1 MQNDGSMMRRKAELL
16 LAIHAEIWYNKVVCC
31 FYKTGKTLFQKET
44 LPMTG
49 EETWHLFLLMLQYL
63 TPTLKLFAF
72 TLLYAIPLGMVVA
85 LLKMCKF
92 KPISVLTKFYILI
105 MRGTPLLLQIIVVY
119 YSVPTLR
126 SNAHCPAFLKTLLD
140 HVELKGD
147 AGDVYMFRMILLA
160 FVLNYAAYFAEVFRG
175 GIESIPKGQYEAAD
189 MLGFSRLQTFF
200 RIILPQVV
208 KRVLPASSNEIITLV
223 KDTSLAYAMGYMEI
237 MYIAKKQMTTYSSL
251 TPLFMA
257 GVFYFVMATL
267 LTLLFSL
274 IEKKLSYYR

>member
-1 MQNDGSMMRRKAELL
+1 
-16 LAIHAEIWYNKVVCC
+16 
-31 FYKTGKTLFQKET
+31 
-44 LPMTG
+44 MTG
-49 EETWHLFLLMLQYL
+49 EETLHLFLLMLQYL
-63 TPTLKLFAF
+63 LPTLKLFGF

-85 LLKMCKF
+85 LLKMCRI
-92 KPISVLTKFYILI
+92 KPVSWLTRLYILI

-126 SNAHCPAFLKTLLD
+126 SNAHCPEFFRNLLN

-160 FVLNYAAYFAEVFRG
+160 FVLNYAAYFAEIFRG
-175 GIESIPKGQYEAAD
+175 GIEAIPKGQYEAAG
-189 MLGFSRLQTFF
+189 MLGFSRIQTFF

-208 KRVLPASSNEIITLV
+208 KRVIPASSNEIITLV

-267 LTLLFSL
+267 LTLLFSFV
-274 IEKKLSYYR
+274 EKKLSYYK